1 MNNIFPKLLVIGV
14 GVLALTGLG
23 IFIGMSLS
31 SHSPDDMMPTSAAN
45 SGAGEVLYWYDP
57 MFPQQRFDQPGKSPF
72 MDMELVPR
80 FANGGG
86 SGTVLNIDPGAIQ
99 NLGMRTAPVTRG
111 RLQRN
116 AELSG
121 VVVLNERLR
130 NLVQTRATAFVER
143 VWPLAAGDLVQA
155 GAPLVELLVPDWV
168 AAQHEL
174 LALQSSGQ
182 DALASAARERLLLL
196 GMPAALLQEVER
208 GNAVQNRYI
217 VTAPITGVLQ
227 SVDVRPGMT
236 LSAGQTLVIINGLE
250 TVWLDV
256 AVPESLADS
265 IRAEDRL
272 IVEFAAYPGR
282 NRQAQVSE
290 VLPTLN
296 AASRTLRARLE
307 LDNADGTL
315 RPGLSARVLL
325 AGQTE
330 EDVLLVPTEAVLHTG
345 RMTLVMV
352 AEDEGHFRPQE
363 VHIGGENGQQTI
375 IVDGLREGEQVVV
388 SGQFLLDSEAQLR
401 GILPVAANGAM
412 APAAPAS
419 TTLST
424 AAAATGSTPAAT
436 TMADVVLHE
445 ADGRIEAIADGQVRL
460 SHGDFPT
467 LPMPGMTMSFTLA
480 NESVIAGFAVGD
492 AVRIALRASDNGL
505 VVERLT
511 PLQTDNAPGVTP

>member
-1 MNNIFPKLLVIGV
+1 MNNMFPKLLVISV
-14 GVLALTGLG
+14 GALVLTGLG
-23 IFIGMSLS
+23 ILIGLSLS
-31 SHSPDDMMPTSAAN
+31 SGSLDNRVPTSAP
-45 SGAGEVLYWYDP
+45 SSRAGEVLYWYDP

-80 FANGGG
+80 FANGGE
-86 SGTVLNIDPGAIQ
+86 SSTVLSIDPGAVQ

-121 VVVLNERLR
+121 VVVLNERR
-130 NLVQTRATAFVER
+130 RHLVQTRAAAFVER

-155 GAPLVELLVPDWV
+155 GAPVVELLVPEWV

-174 LALQSSGQ
+174 LALKMSAQ
-182 DALASAARERLLLL
+182 DALASVARERLLLL
-196 GMPAALLQEVER
+196 GMAGALLQEVER
-208 GNAVQNRYI
+208 GNAVQSRYI
-217 VTAPITGVLQ
+217 VTAPITGMLQ

-236 LSAGQTLVIINGLE
+236 LSAGQTLVILNGLE
-250 TVWLDV
+250 TVWLEV

-265 IRAEDRL
+265 VRAEDKL
-272 IVEFAAYPGR
+272 VVEFAAFPGR
-282 NRQAQVSE
+282 NMQAQVSE

-296 AASRTLRARLE
+296 AASRTLSARLE
-307 LDNADGTL
+307 LDNVDGKL
-315 RPGLSARVLL
+315 RPGSSARVLL

-352 AEDEGHFRPQE
+352 AEGEGHFRPQE
-363 VHIGGENGQQTI
+363 VLTGGENGRQTI

-388 SGQFLLDSEAQLR
+388 SGQFLLDSEAQLQ
-401 GILPVAANGAM
+401 GILPS
-412 APAAPAS
+412 P
-419 TTLST
+419 
-424 AAAATGSTPAAT
+424 ATGTEAGIAPESNTASSNSSGAT
-436 TMADVVLHE
+436 SDVVLHE

-467 LPMPGMTMSFTLA
+467 IPMPGMTMSFSLA
-480 NESVIAGFAVGD
+480 NESVIAGLAVGD
-492 AVRIALRASDNGL
+492 AVRIALRATDSGL
-505 VVERLT
+505 VVETLT
-511 PLQTDNAPGVTP
+511 PLQTDSAPGVTP

>member
-14 GVLALTGLG
+14 GALALTGLG
-23 IFIGMSLS
+23 IFIGLSLS
-31 SHSPDDMMPTSAAN
+31 FHSLDDMTAISGAN
-45 SGAGEVLYWYDP
+45 SGTDEVLYWYDP

-80 FANGGG
+80 FANGGE
-86 SGTVLNIDPGAIQ
+86 SSTVLSIDPGAVQ

-116 AELSG
+116 AELSA
-121 VVVLNERLR
+121 VVVLNERRR
-130 NLVQTRATAFVER
+130 NLLQTRAAAFVER
-143 VWPLAAGDLVQA
+143 VWPLAVGDLVQA

-174 LALQSSGQ
+174 LALKASGQ
-182 DALASAARERLLLL
+182 EALAEAARERLLLL
-196 GMPAALLQEVER
+196 GMPAALLQKVER
-208 GNAVQNRYI
+208 GNAVQNRYL

-236 LSAGQTLVIINGLE
+236 LSAGQTLIILNGLE
-250 TVWLDV
+250 TVWLEV

-265 IRAEDRL
+265 VRAEDTL
-272 IVEFAAYPGR
+272 VVEFAAFPGR
-282 NRQAQVSE
+282 NMQAQVSE

-307 LDNADGTL
+307 LDNADGRL
-315 RPGLSARVLL
+315 RPGFSARVLL

-363 VHIGGENGQQTI
+363 VHTGGENGRQTI

-388 SGQFLLDSEAQLR
+388 SGQFLLDSEAQLQ
-401 GILPVAANGAM
+401 GILPVAATS
-412 APAAPAS
+412 AATPSA
-419 TTLST
+419 TLS
-424 AAAATGSTPAAT
+424 AT
-436 TMADVVLHE
+436 TMPEVVLHE

-467 LPMPGMTMSFTLA
+467 IPMPGMTMSFTLA
-480 NESVIAGFAVGD
+480 NESVIAGFSVGD